1 MKPSSAS
8 RLRKL
13 ETFHGSRDRRLFVI
27 RGDTPV
33 ERDRYV
39 RNLIDSG
46 EAADTDLFID
56 TGVPRAEGFDDDA
69 SN

>member
-1 MKPSSAS
+1 MKPSSET
-8 RLRKL
+8 RLQKL
-13 ETFHGSRDRRLFVI
+13 ETFHGSRNRRLFVI
-27 RGDTPV
+27 RGYTPA

-69 SN
+69 WN